1 MQVAAGCNQKK
12 TSFGCSINAK
22 IEKIILEKLQL
33 KKETIFSFIKPNVEQ
48 LTIYQLKIVNYLTL
62 FF

>member
-33 KKETIFSFIKPNVEQ
+33 KKETIFSFIKLNVAQ
-48 LTIYQLKIVNYLTL
+48 LPTINLKLLII
-62 FF
+62 

>member
-22 IEKIILEKLQL
+22 IEKIFREITTQER
-33 KKETIFSFIKPNVEQ
+33 
-48 LTIYQLKIVNYLTL
+48 NYI
-62 FF
+62 